1 MNRVLLLLGQK
12 IRIGNINM
20 LFNRNVMYI
29 FKLKMKIVFIDLEN
43 IKQEINKKLYML

>member
-1 MNRVLLLLGQK
+1 MY
-12 IRIGNINM
+12 M